1 MKSAN
6 SKTILAI
13 TFGCV
18 LASTSLTAS
27 ARHCQSAKMYG
38 GQGHHPGM
46 GYGMYRP
53 QPGMHHPKKGY
64 YNYPQKKGYHGHP
77 YKGKGAMYGQQSGIS
92 TYGEKAQSE
101 QTRQEP
107 STAAATQDIV
117 TIASGSDDFETL
129 VTAVKAAGLADTL
142 AKKGPFT
149 VFAPTDEAFAK
160 IPVEQLAALLA
171 DKDALTKVL
180 TYHVVPG
187 TVSSSAVT
195 KLNSAK
201 TVQGGPLSIDASDG
215 VKINGA
221 NVVKADIEA
230 SNGIIHVIDSVILP
244 N

>member
-1 MKSAN
+1 MKSTG

-38 GQGHHPGM
+38 GHGHHPGM
-46 GYGMYRP
+46 GYGKYGP
-53 QPGMHHPKKGY
+53 YSGMPYQKKGY
-64 YNYPQKKGYHGHP
+64 YGHP
-77 YKGKGAMYGQQSGIS
+77 YKGNRAMYGQPHGKPSNETKAMDDRTSQQSPAPAG
-92 TYGEKAQSE
+92 
-101 QTRQEP
+101 
-107 STAAATQDIV
+107 TQDIV
-117 TIASGSDDFETL
+117 SIASGSDDFETL
-129 VTAVKAAGLADTL
+129 VIAVKAAGLADTL
-142 AKKGPFT
+142 AKNGPYT

-160 IPVEQLAALLA
+160 IPVEKLAALLA
-171 DKDALTKVL
+171 DKEALTEVL

-187 TVSSSAVT
+187 TVSSSAAT
-195 KLNSAK
+195 KLESAK
-201 TVQGGPLSIDASDG
+201 TVQGGSLSIDASDG